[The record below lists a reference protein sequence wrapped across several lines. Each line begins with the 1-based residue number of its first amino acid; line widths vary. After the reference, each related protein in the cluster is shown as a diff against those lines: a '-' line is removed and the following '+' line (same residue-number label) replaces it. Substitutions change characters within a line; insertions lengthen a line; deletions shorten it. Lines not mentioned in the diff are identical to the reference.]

1 LRAQIEKQSGKRLG
15 KIGADA
21 RADTN
26 AAVVETLAGSQ
37 ADLGVAAPVA
47 GKPVAPESLSAGQLI
62 VVKNFKQPVVF
73 RRHDGR
79 NAEIEAGPL
88 RMRIPLSDVLAIA
101 GDVQAAKSGA
111 DAAGRRSG
119 VTVHSQPSDEPVGD
133 EINVIGC
140 TVEEATNRVD
150 KFIDEAALAGK
161 PWARCGGGLAYS
173 CPRTR

>member
-1 LRAQIEKQSGKRLG
+1 MLRAQLEKQSGKRLG
-15 KIGADA
+15 KVGADA

-79 NAEIEAGPL
+79 NAEIEAGPPRGRSSL
-88 RMRIPLSDVLAIA
+88 GEVL
-101 GDVQAAKSGA
+101 
-111 DAAGRRSG
+111 
-119 VTVHSQPSDEPVGD
+119 
-133 EINVIGC
+133 
-140 TVEEATNRVD
+140 
-150 KFIDEAALAGK
+150 
-161 PWARCGGGLAYS
+161 GGGGGGRAG
-173 CPRTR
+173 